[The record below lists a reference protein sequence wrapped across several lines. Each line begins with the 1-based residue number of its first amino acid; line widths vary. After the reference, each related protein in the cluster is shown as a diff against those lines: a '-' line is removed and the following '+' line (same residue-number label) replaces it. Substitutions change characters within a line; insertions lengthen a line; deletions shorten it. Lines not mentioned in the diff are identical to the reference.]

1 MKQTWKKIIGLI
13 LISVC
18 ILAMTACG
26 KNSSEETSS
35 LTMPDEASQQSLI
48 ESFGTVL
55 QNISQ
60 LDEASIKSYME
71 GDDAFSASAASAWDT
86 SGSSL
91 GSFEEIKD
99 GKIYSSTVTSIN
111 PSIEGNPGEKNAI
124 YNSNDIFGNIT
135 ENSTSG
141 IFGTYKTTIPQNKL
155 YKVAQPSEIKPGEA
169 SILTVTKGEEIKEY
183 KINILKINKD
193 TKSTKNMLFEVTD
206 NELLKISGGIVQGM
220 SGSPIIQGDNIIG
233 AVTHVVVDDCTKG
246 YGIFIENMLENL
258 KKD

>member
-71 GDDAFSASAASAWDT
+71 GDDAFSASAASAWDA

-91 GSFEEIKD
+91 GSFEEVKD
-99 GKIYSSTVTSIN
+99 G
-111 PSIEGNPGEKNAI
+111 
-124 YNSNDIFGNIT
+124 
-135 ENSTSG
+135 
-141 IFGTYKTTIPQNKL
+141 
-155 YKVAQPSEIKPGEA
+155 
-169 SILTVTKGEEIKEY
+169 
-183 KINILKINKD
+183 
-193 TKSTKNMLFEVTD
+193 
-206 NELLKISGGIVQGM
+206 
-220 SGSPIIQGDNIIG
+220 
-233 AVTHVVVDDCTKG
+233 
-246 YGIFIENMLENL
+246 
-258 KKD
+258 

>member
-71 GDDAFSASAASAWDT
+71 GDDAFSAAAASAWDT

-91 GSFEEIKD
+91 GSFEEVKD
-99 GKIYSSTVTSIN
+99 AAAF
-111 PSIEGNPGEKNAI
+111 AI
-124 YNSNDIFGNIT
+124 FASEHF
-135 ENSTSG
+135 
-141 IFGTYKTTIPQNKL
+141 
-155 YKVAQPSEIKPGEA
+155 VA
-169 SILTVTKGEEIKEY
+169 L
-183 KINILKINKD
+183 
-193 TKSTKNMLFEVTD
+193 
-206 NELLKISGGIVQGM
+206 
-220 SGSPIIQGDNIIG
+220 
-233 AVTHVVVDDCTKG
+233 
-246 YGIFIENMLENL
+246 
-258 KKD
+258 

>member
-71 GDDAFSASAASAWDT
+71 GDDAFSASAASAWDA

-91 GSFEEIKD
+91 GSFEEVKD
-99 GKIYSSTVTSIN
+99 GKLLMQS
-111 PSIEGNPGEKNAI
+111 
-124 YNSNDIFGNIT
+124 
-135 ENSTSG
+135 
-141 IFGTYKTTIPQNKL
+141 
-155 YKVAQPSEIKPGEA
+155 
-169 SILTVTKGEEIKEY
+169 
-183 KINILKINKD
+183 LKIVMQIVCLYLIK
-193 TKSTKNMLFEVTD
+193 M
-206 NELLKISGGIVQGM
+206 ELLPVSALTLFTAWV
-220 SGSPIIQGDNIIG
+220 
-233 AVTHVVVDDCTKG
+233 
-246 YGIFIENMLENL
+246 
-258 KKD
+258 KKWHRQVRIPLWVSESYLSCLSS

>member
-1 MKQTWKKIIGLI
+1 MEKIIGLI

-71 GDDAFSASAASAWDT
+71 GDDAFSAAAASAWDT

-91 GSFEEIKD
+91 GSFEEVKD
-99 GKIYSSTVTSIN
+99 GKMEIDDDTYVVTIDAKFENRDADCVFILDKNGTPTSVSIDPVYSM
-111 PSIEGNPGEKNAI
+111 GEKWHRQVR
-124 YNSNDIFGNIT
+124 
-135 ENSTSG
+135 
-141 IFGTYKTTIPQNKL
+141 IPL
-155 YKVAQPSEIKPGEA
+155 WVSE
-169 SILTVTKGEEIKEY
+169 SYLSC
-183 KINILKINKD
+183 L
-193 TKSTKNMLFEVTD
+193 S
-206 NELLKISGGIVQGM
+206 S
-220 SGSPIIQGDNIIG
+220 
-233 AVTHVVVDDCTKG
+233 
-246 YGIFIENMLENL
+246 
-258 KKD
+258 

>member
-71 GDDAFSASAASAWDT
+71 GDDAFSASAASAWDA

-91 GSFEEIKD
+91 GSFEEVKD
-99 GKIYSSTVTSIN
+99 GKMKIDDDTYVVTIDAKFENRDANCVFILDKNGTPTSVSVDPVYSM
-111 PSIEGNPGEKNAI
+111 GEKMAQAGQN
-124 YNSNDIFGNIT
+124 T
-135 ENSTSG
+135 VMG
-141 IFGTYKTTIPQNKL
+141 I
-155 YKVAQPSEIKPGEA
+155 
-169 SILTVTKGEEIKEY
+169 
-183 KINILKINKD
+183 
-193 TKSTKNMLFEVTD
+193 
-206 NELLKISGGIVQGM
+206 GIVFIMLIFLSFLISLMRFIPKLEAALSKKNKAPEQAK
-220 SGSPIIQGDNIIG
+220 PAPVV
-233 AVTHVVVDDCTKG
+233 AVPEVEEEEVIDDGELIAVIAAAIAASENTSTDSFVVRSIRKSKKG
-246 YGIFIENMLENL
+246 NWHRA
-258 KKD
+258 

>member
-99 GKIYSSTVTSIN
+99 GKMEIDDDTYVVTIDAKFENRDANCVFILDKNGTPTSVSIDPVYSM
-111 PSIEGNPGEKNAI
+111 GEKMAQAGQNTRSGCWYCFCNAYLPVLSYFLMKYI
-124 YNSNDIFGNIT
+124 PGFVESFGKKN
-135 ENSTSG
+135 NCSG
-141 IFGTYKTTIPQNKL
+141 RDSSSGC
-155 YKVAQPSEIKPGEA
+155 PGC
-169 SILTVTKGEEIKEY
+169 L
-183 KINILKINKD
+183 
-193 TKSTKNMLFEVTD
+193 LFR
-206 NELLKISGGIVQGM
+206 KQRR
-220 SGSPIIQGDNIIG
+220 
-233 AVTHVVVDDCTKG
+233 
-246 YGIFIENMLENL
+246 
-258 KKD
+258 KK